1 MADLARLA
9 AEAGSA
15 DPLVLPR
22 EEAHPAGMLLGA
34 AGFGLGLL
42 AAQVSFAGRET
53 LGWVAL
59 AMLCVAMWLHARLRR
74 VAGGWRV
81 DFAARRVEPLGPA
94 SPSRDAPVA
103 LDGAGW
109 SIQVAPGERRAP
121 GGHVEQPRDAAA
133 VGMPQVDGHVR
144 TAQLEALDRLAATLS
159 RRLDIERSGPRL
171 RDS

>member
-109 SIQVAPGERRAP
+109 SIQVAPGGDLLAL
-121 GGHVEQPRDAAA
+121 GGHDALQDVAHAVDLSSGVAQPRAAA
-133 VGMPQVDGHVR
+133 LDV
-144 TAQLEALDRLAATLS
+144 EAA
-159 RRLDIERSGPRL
+159 
-171 RDS
+171 

>member
-15 DPLVLPR
+15 DSLVLPR

-103 LDGAGW
+103 LEGAGW
-109 SIQVAPGERRAP
+109 SIQVAPGERRA
-121 GGHVEQPRDAAA
+121 HVAIDLRHADRGRVARLLDVPAR
-133 VGMPQVDGHVR
+133 R

>member
-109 SIQVAPGERRAP
+109 SIQVAPGERRA
-121 GGHVEQPRDAAA
+121 HVAIALRHADRGRVARLLDHPAYGRRPVQQISALADVLAGRLGVE
-133 VGMPQVDGHVR
+133 R
-144 TAQLEALDRLAATLS
+144 T
-159 RRLDIERSGPRL
+159 GPRA
-171 RDS
+171 